1 MAYAGR
7 SVMAM
12 KPNYRY
18 ERSKRDQAKA
28 AKKEAKLAAKG
39 AKVKSAEPQDE
50 REENTGN
57 R

>member
-1 MAYAGR
+1 
-7 SVMAM
+7 MAM

-28 AKKEAKLAAKG
+28 AKKEAKLE
-39 AKVKSAEPQDE
+39 AKVAKEKVADPEDE
-50 REENTGN
+50 REGSTDN